1 MSIVFILLGALGA
14 TLFIINRLGLDV
26 PPQMADIEEITSA
39 QRSDGRI
46 RIAA

>member
-14 TLFIINRLGLDV
+14 TLFIVNRLGLDV
-26 PPQMADIEEITSA
+26 PPQMADIEELVSV
-39 QRSDGRI
+39 QHSDGNI